1 MSLSNR
7 TGQLSE
13 FSVCLSVCLSV
24 SLSLSLSFSLSVLPL
39 SLKIR
44 TVLVDCGHNYPI
56 RVRFTQISP
65 VMVKRLPSFIFAD
78 TYCFR
83 LTFSFARISGADSAK
98 HTVYTEK
105 ACFIAAVKPVKYTD
119 RTTYQPSS

>member
-7 TGQLSE
+7 TGQYVTIL
-13 FSVCLSVCLSV
+13 CLSVCLSV
-24 SLSLSLSFSLSVLPL
+24 SLSVLPL
-39 SLKIR
+39 SLNIR
-44 TVLVDCGHNYPI
+44 KFLVDCGNNYPI

-83 LTFSFARISGADSAK
+83 LTFSFARISGVNSVK
-98 HTVYTEK
+98 HTVYTQK
-105 ACFIAAVKPVKYTD
+105 AGFIAAVKPVKYTD
-119 RTTYQPSS
+119 